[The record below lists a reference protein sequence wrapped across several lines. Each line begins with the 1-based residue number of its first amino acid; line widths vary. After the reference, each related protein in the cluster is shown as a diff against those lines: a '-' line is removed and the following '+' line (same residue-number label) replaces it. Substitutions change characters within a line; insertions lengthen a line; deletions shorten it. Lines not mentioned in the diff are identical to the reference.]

1 MVFKLVLSLICF
13 SLLSA
18 LTFATPVMDIQDLEA
33 RQAPDNIVY
42 ITDANIFWQVTLPTA
57 SNDGLD
63 NHFLQFRSMIMPR
76 SANLCSNL
84 SAKF

>member
-1 MVFKLVLSLICF
+1 MAMVFKLALSLVCF

-42 ITDANIFWQVTLPTA
+42 ITDANIFWQVPSPLRPTKVLITIFFDFA
-57 SNDGLD
+57 V
-63 NHFLQFRSMIMPR
+63 
-76 SANLCSNL
+76 
-84 SAKF
+84 